1 MSEKKKVIRVKDLV
15 IEAENVFIE
24 PQRKEHHDRKDHHG
38 RNDRVD
44 PFFGGRR
51 RKDEVAG
58 ESKDRHDESSS
69 SRGGFS
75 WI

>member
-24 PQRKEHHDRKDHHG
+24 PQRKEHHDRKD
-38 RNDRVD
+38 RVD

-51 RKDEVAG
+51 RKDDVAG